1 MSTVQIFKYTEP
13 VFMFIADAV
22 EVVMFMAG
30 GEFMLNIDLQTN
42 LISIYKKYI
51 SLIVRRY

>member
-30 GEFMLNIDLQTN
+30 GEFMLNINLQTN